1 MLALSS
7 SRLLKIASLILL
19 GLVLS
24 SPAHADKLK
33 GIYAGSGGFSQD
45 VSRTVFIEFGANVT
59 ALLQQ
64 QWHNKDPQTWHAC
77 WKQEKKKITLTSDA
91 VKDIQLPD
99 PLIFAFKHGTLV
111 PTSWDTT
118 TLGLLGP
125 PKLTPFGGKKRS
137 GQQRRGLPEP
147 EHSGSEPVLHRLG
160 IQPLSSSI
168 TR

>member
-7 SRLLKIASLILL
+7 SRLSKVASLILL

-33 GIYAGSGGFSQD
+33 GIYARSGGFSQD

-77 WKQEKKKITLTSDA
+77 WKQEKKKITLQRSERHPAPPPAHLRLQARHSDSH
-91 VKDIQLPD
+91 L
-99 PLIFAFKHGTLV
+99 
-111 PTSWDTT
+111 
-118 TLGLLGP
+118 
-125 PKLTPFGGKKRS
+125 
-137 GQQRRGLPEP
+137 
-147 EHSGSEPVLHRLG
+147 
-160 IQPLSSSI
+160 
-168 TR
+168 

>member
-7 SRLLKIASLILL
+7 SRLSKVASLILL

-33 GIYAGSGGFSQD
+33 GIYARSGCFSQD
-45 VSRTVFIEFGANVT
+45 VSRTVFIEFGADVT

-77 WKQEKKKITLTSDA
+77 WKQEKKNHLTYNA
-91 VKDIQLPD
+91 VKDIPLPD

-125 PKLTPFGGKKRS
+125 PKLTRFGGKNAQVNSVAGCQSLNTADPSRYCTTW
-137 GQQRRGLPEP
+137 
-147 EHSGSEPVLHRLG
+147 GSNR
-160 IQPLSSSI
+160 
-168 TR
+168 

>member
-91 VKDIQLPD
+91 VKIIPLPD
-99 PLIFAFKHGTLV
+99 PLIFAFKHDTLV

-125 PKLTPFGGKKRS
+125 PKLTPFGGKNAQVNSVAGCQSLNTADPSRYCTTW
-137 GQQRRGLPEP
+137 
-147 EHSGSEPVLHRLG
+147 GSNR
-160 IQPLSSSI
+160 
-168 TR
+168 